1 MNNGRHE
8 VRYCF
13 ELLRDGV
20 RLQEVKAART
30 GDIYCS
36 AAAEIKRSVSCSLYL
51 PEGVDLL
58 RDELRV
64 SLILDGVKTPLG
76 IFTVTTMPR
85 VHSPFGSNR
94 LFPTPP
100 IKRL

>member
-1 MNNGRHE
+1 MPMICSASPGS
-8 VRYCF
+8 CAAF
-13 ELLRDGV
+13 ETRPGGV
-20 RLQEVKAART
+20 ATACSSAART

-36 AAAEIKRSVSCSLYL
+36 ADAEIKRSVSCSLYL
-51 PEGVDLL
+51 PKGVDLL

-85 VHSPFGSNR
+85 SVSSDGVTVYR
-94 LFPTPP
+94 C
-100 IKRL
+100 